1 MENEMNGRIGRGRSV
16 LAIAAVLVGVL
27 ALSASAAS
35 AREVVY
41 NNIVSPL
48 PGNFASIGFGATQTS
63 EYGGQVELAGAA
75 RKHPI
80 VTAVM
85 SAWACQEGSWAVGST
100 CITPKPNKKFHWPLT
115 LNIYSVGMGGAVGT
129 KLASVTHTFGMPY
142 RPSTSMACTEAG
154 DKGAWLDAAAPGAET
169 IEKCFHGMA
178 FTVTFHPKASTPLPS
193 NVILSVAYD
202 TTNYGAAP
210 AGFRACDASPA
221 GCYYDS
227 LNVADIE
234 PVEKG
239 LTVGANPTE
248 SQYVNSQNAE
258 MYCGSTESLGTFAAS
273 GVCPSVYEGL
283 QPAFKVEAG

>member
-1 MENEMNGRIGRGRSV
+1 MNGRIRRGRSV
-16 LAIAAVLVGVL
+16 LAIAALLVGVM

-48 PGNFASIGFGATQTS
+48 PGNFASIGFAATQTS

-75 RKHPI
+75 RKHPV
-80 VTAVM
+80 VTVAM
-85 SAWACQEGSWAVGST
+85 SAWACQEGSWSVGSS
-100 CITPKPNKKFHWPLT
+100 CATPKAKKKFHWPLT
-115 LNIYSVGMGGAVGT
+115 LSIYSVGTGGSVGT

-154 DKGAWLDAAAPGAET
+154 DAGAWLDAAAPGAET
-169 IEKCFHGMA
+169 IEKCFHGLA
-178 FTVTFHPKASTPLPS
+178 FTVTFHPKSTTPLPS
-193 NVILSVAYD
+193 NVIISVAYN

-210 AGFRACDASPA
+210 VGSSGCDTSSA

-234 PVEKG
+234 PAEGG
-239 LTVGANPTE
+239 LTVGADPTE
-248 SQYVNSQNAE
+248 SQYADSQNAG
-258 MYCGSTESLGTFAAS
+258 MYCGSTESLGTFAAT
-273 GVCPSVYEGL
+273 GGCFEGL